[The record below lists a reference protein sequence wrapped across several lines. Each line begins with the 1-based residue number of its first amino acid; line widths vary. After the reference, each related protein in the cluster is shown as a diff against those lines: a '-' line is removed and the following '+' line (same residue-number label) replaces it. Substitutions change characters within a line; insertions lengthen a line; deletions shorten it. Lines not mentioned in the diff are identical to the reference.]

1 MGGSTTTQVA
11 ATAIA
16 YQIERYWLKRGYE
29 VKTEVVKSDV
39 VTKDGFHYFVRSDLV
54 NGFPKD
60 MPRTLDAVWA
70 LREVEAKGKERS
82 AP

>member
-1 MGGSTTTQVA
+1 MSGSTTMQVA

-16 YQIERYWLKRGYE
+16 HQIEKYWLVRGYQ
-29 VKTEVVKSDV
+29 VKTEVIKSDQV
-39 VTKDGFHYFVRSDLV
+39 MKDGFHYFVRSDLV

-70 LREVEAKGKERS
+70 LRGVDTPKRES
-82 AP
+82 AA

>member
-16 YQIERYWLKRGYE
+16 HQIEKYWLVRGYQ
-29 VKTEVVKSDV
+29 VKTEVIKSDQV
-39 VTKDGFHYFVRSDLV
+39 MKDGFHYFVRSDLV

-70 LREVEAKGKERS
+70 LREVDTPKRES
-82 AP
+82 AA